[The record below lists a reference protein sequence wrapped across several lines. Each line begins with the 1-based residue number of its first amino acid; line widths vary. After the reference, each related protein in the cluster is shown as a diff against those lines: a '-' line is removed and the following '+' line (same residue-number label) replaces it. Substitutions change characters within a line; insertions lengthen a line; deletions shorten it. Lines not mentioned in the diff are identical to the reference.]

1 MVGRAERRS
10 EPRWVQRLQE
20 PPLLLRARRLD
31 RRADQR
37 VHSRPLCFCD
47 GRPAGALA
55 TAGGAHLHGAA
66 RGRVRPPRLAQPQGA
81 LPRRA
86 QPLAVGEAVVGAVG
100 VPVRGPDGG
109 VRHLRGLAGPQLVGG
124 LCRAERHGG
133 RRGPDGARAGHA
145 GDVPREGSMSG
156 AAPEPRRSLRVG
168 DGAQARARA
177 CPTRG
182 DGGARG
188 GAQPQEARAGGG
200 AAAARAVDAS
210 PPPDARAAQREHA
223 RAAP

>member
-55 TAGGAHLHGAA
+55 TAGGANLHGAA

-145 GDVPREGSMSG
+145 GD
-156 AAPEPRRSLRVG
+156 
-168 DGAQARARA
+168 GAQARARA